1 MEGTMNLTAA
11 VTLAFAAILSRWYLM
26 LVAGRAW
33 KGISKAHPEF
43 AGALYTS
50 SLDVA
55 FYGIGPLNW
64 KPLFRNPVPADIEST
79 IKRLRRVVLT
89 AGLIGVAALVY
100 VPATFLHEAMV
111 G

>member
-1 MEGTMNLTAA
+1 MNLTAA
-11 VTLAFAAILSRWYLM
+11 MTLAFAAIVSRWYLM

-33 KGISKAHPEF
+33 KGISEAHPEF
-43 AGALYTS
+43 AAALYAS
-50 SLDVA
+50 GLDMA

-64 KPLFRNPVPADIEST
+64 KPLFRNPVPADIERT

-89 AGLIGVAALVY
+89 AGLLGLMAITY
-100 VPATFLHEAMV
+100 VPATILHVAMS